1 MCKEE
6 TLNSTL
12 YLAQSSSN
20 GQCKS
25 SFQGVKE
32 VQQLTELTEFQ
43 NDKVTELNT

>member
-1 MCKEE
+1 MRKEE

-20 GQCKS
+20 GQYKS
-25 SFQGVKE
+25 SIQGEKE

-43 NDKVTELNT
+43 NDKVMELNT